1 MNCKFCYR
9 VNCFDVFDVSMFFG
23 GYKMFGNGRELGEY
37 GLEVYLEVK
46 FVSFLESKNYFFNF
60 FKINCVKYILY
71 NYIYI

>member
-1 MNCKFCYR
+1 
-9 VNCFDVFDVSMFFG
+9 MFFG

-60 FKINCVKYILY
+60 FKLIALNIYCIIILY
-71 NYIYI
+71 IN